1 MCDEILDDIAEAGQV
16 DLMDTLAF
24 PLPVRVIGELLGVPE
39 NERDAFRPLTLA
51 AAKSIEPNVSEAE
64 MAAADEAGQ
73 KQADYFTDLIAR
85 RTADPGDDLLSALIE
100 LRDGSDRLSQNEL
113 IATAILIFAAGFET
127 TTNLIGNTV
136 NTLLR
141 RPDQLALLRDD
152 PSLIPSAIDEVLRFE
167 SPVQLDLRVAFEDV
181 QLDTHTINEGD
192 SVITLLAA
200 ANRDPSKIDKPN
212 EFDVTRSEIPL
223 MSFATGI
230 HYCLGANLAR
240 MEGQAVLA
248 KLLNRFDNIELLD
261 AEPAWRDRLTLRG
274 LDHLNVAVA

>member
-1 MCDEILDDIAEAGQV
+1 M
-16 DLMDTLAF
+16 
-24 PLPVRVIGELLGVPE
+24 
-39 NERDAFRPLTLA
+39 
-51 AAKSIEPNVSEAE
+51 S
-64 MAAADEAGQ
+64 ADFWSFG
-73 KQADYFTDLIAR
+73 
-85 RTADPGDDLLSALIE
+85 LIE
-100 LRDGSDRLSQNEL
+100 SEITGTGTCIEL

-141 RPDQLALLRDD
+141 RPDQLALLRQD
-152 PSLIPSAIDEVLRFE
+152 PTLIPSAIDEVLRFE

-181 QLDTHTINEGD
+181 QLDTHTINKD
-192 SVITLLAA
+192 DAVITLLAA
-200 ANRDPSKIDKPN
+200 ANRDPSKIDNPN

-240 MEGQAVLA
+240 MEGQAVLT
-248 KLLNRFDNIELLD
+248 KLLNRFDKIELLD